1 MSRCA
6 LRTLQT
12 LNMKRLIFPENSK
25 NQQRKN
31 PRKNLP
37 LIFFILSL
45 AFFLFSLYKGLFLP
59 FALSAPPPDKEQTSE
74 QQALQP
80 FEQVVKDS
88 QKLEGLFTLYR
99 NKATNKVYL
108 EIQPKQLDKKFLC
121 FVTLASGLGE
131 GGIISGLPIGDF
143 LFQLR
148 RVQNNVQFVIPN
160 INFRTSPGDPQ
171 AGSVE
176 RAFSESILYSLP
188 LKSIHPQ
195 RQTLLIDLGDLL
207 MSEKRDLPGV
217 KAILPMIL
225 GASYSI
231 DADTSYFKDVKA
243 FPLNV
248 EIASIY
254 GFSRDNDSA
263 VNYLPSIPDSRAFNL
278 RIHYSFSEVPLNNGY
293 RPRLADERVGYF
305 LTAYKNFSDKSGRDP
320 FVRYINRWHLQKQ
333 IPTAPMSPPVQP
345 IVFWIENNVPL
356 EYRNAIREGILEWNK
371 AFEKAGFTEAIQV
384 KQMPDNAKWD
394 PADVRYNTIRWSSSF
409 ESDFEGFGP
418 SRTNPLTGEIL
429 DADILLDA
437 DIVRTIKQGYS
448 FLVEQNRSLARSF
461 QGRNG
466 SNTNPCQFGIYS
478 RYLNVLENADLQKSS
493 GANSQGGNAD
503 DLPTL
508 VERYQEQKRSPL
520 SRLMSSSDMCFGLE
534 SSRQFAIG
542 AMSMSLL
549 ENAAP
554 SSPKIEN
561 YVNEYIRYLTAHEVG
576 HTLGLRHN
584 FHGSTML
591 QPDELNNTQ
600 VTRTK
605 GLTAS
610 VMDYLP
616 INLAAPGTVQGDY
629 YPTIVGPYDDWAI
642 EYGYKVLGGTNPNS
656 DLPAL
661 QQIASRAGEPQ
672 LAYAPDEDTVD
683 NLDPAAN
690 TFDLSGNML
699 TYSQWQMDNARAMW
713 KRLEKR
719 IPSGEE
725 GYNELRVMFDS
736 LFGYY
741 VNQVMNATL
750 YVGGQ
755 SFNRIRPGDGNGKLP
770 FVPIELSQQ
779 REALA
784 TIDKYVF
791 APDAFSFAPDLLNKL
806 APSRW
811 EHWGSPAL
819 VFPLDYP
826 IGDRITF
833 LQRFVLRVLL
843 SPVRLA
849 RLRDAELKSAPGTAL
864 KLPEVLDTV
873 QKDVWQEVLQP
884 TNKKMEI
891 STFRRSLQREH
902 LAILIGMVL
911 RKTNVP
917 EDARSLAWYEL
928 RQLREG
934 LSKSIRNLDRSAD
947 AYTRAHLEETR
958 DRISKVLNAQIQ
970 SN

>member
-1 MSRCA
+1 
-6 LRTLQT
+6 
-12 LNMKRLIFPENSK
+12 MKRLTFPKISK
-25 NQQRKN
+25 NIQIKS

-45 AFFLFSLYKGLFLP
+45 AFFLFSLYKGLFLHW
-59 FALSAPPPDKEQTSE
+59 ALSAPPPGKEQTS
-74 QQALQP
+74 QQQDLQP
-80 FEQVVKDS
+80 FDQVVKDA

-99 NKATNKVYL
+99 NQATNKVYL
-108 EIQPKQLDKKFLC
+108 EITPQQLDKKFLC

-131 GGIISGLPIGDF
+131 GGIFSGLPIGDF

-207 MSEKRDLPGV
+207 MSDKRDLPGI

-231 DADTSYFKDVKA
+231 DEDKSYFKDVKA

-248 EIASIY
+248 EIASMY
-254 GFSRDNDSA
+254 GFSSDNDSA

-278 RIHYSFSEVPLNNGY
+278 RIHYSFSEVPINNGY

-305 LTAYKNFSDKSGRDP
+305 LTTYKNFSDKSGRDP

-333 IPTAPMSPPVQP
+333 IPSAPMSPPVQP
-345 IVFWIENNVPL
+345 IVFWIENNVPV

-371 AFEKAGFTEAIQV
+371 AFEKAGFIEAIQV

-394 PADVRYNTIRWSSSF
+394 PTDVRYNTIRWSSSF
-409 ESDFEGFGP
+409 ESDFAGIGP

-437 DIVRTIKQGYS
+437 DIVRQIKQGYG
-448 FLVEQNRSLARSF
+448 FLVEQNRSLAKSF
-461 QGRNG
+461 QGKNG
-466 SNTNPCQFGIYS
+466 SNTSPCQFGIYS
-478 RYLNVLENADLQKSS
+478 RYLNVLENGDLGKSS
-493 GANSQGGNAD
+493 GENSQGGIAD

-508 VERYQEQKRSPL
+508 VERYQEQKRDPL

-542 AMSMSLL
+542 AMSVNLL
-549 ENAAP
+549 DNAPP
-554 SSPKIEN
+554 SSTATDN
-561 YVNEYIRYLTAHEVG
+561 YVNQYIRFLTSHEVG

-600 VTRTK
+600 ITRTK

-616 INLAAPGTVQGDY
+616 INLAPPGTVQGDY

-656 DLPAL
+656 DLRAL

-719 IPSGEE
+719 IPVGEE

-755 SFNRIRPGDGNGKLP
+755 SFNRIRPGDSNGKLP
-770 FVPIELSQQ
+770 FVPIALSQQ

-784 TIDKYVF
+784 TLDKYVF
-791 APDAFSFAPDLLNKL
+791 AQDAFSFAPDLLNKL

-811 EHWGSPAL
+811 DHWGSPAL

-843 SPVRLA
+843 SPTRLA
-849 RLRDAELKSAPGTAL
+849 RLRDVELKSAPETAL
-864 KLPEVLDTV
+864 RLPELFDTLLHDIW
-873 QKDVWQEVLQP
+873 KEVLQP
-884 TNKKMEI
+884 EKKMQI

-902 LAILIGMVL
+902 LAILMGMVL
-911 RKTNVP
+911 RKTSAP
-917 EDARSLAWYEL
+917 EDARTLAWYEL

-934 LSKSIRNLDRSAD
+934 LSKSIRNLDRNAD

-958 DRISKVLNAQIQ
+958 DRISKVLNSQIQ

>member
-1 MSRCA
+1 
-6 LRTLQT
+6 
-12 LNMKRLIFPENSK
+12 MKKLIFPETSK
-25 NQQRKN
+25 NPQIKN
-31 PRKNLP
+31 PKKNLP
-37 LIFFILSL
+37 LVFFVLSL
-45 AFFLFSLYKGLFLP
+45 AFFLFSLYQGLFLP
-59 FALSAPPPDKEQTSE
+59 YALSTPPPGKEQRGE

-80 FEQVVKDS
+80 FELVVKDA
-88 QKLEGLFTLYR
+88 QKLEGMFTLYH
-99 NKATNKVYL
+99 NKATDKVYL
-108 EIQPKQLDKKFLC
+108 EIKPEQLNKKFLC

-131 GGIISGLPIGDF
+131 AGILSGMPIGDF

-148 RVQNNVQFVIPN
+148 RVQNNVHFVIPN
-160 INFRTSPGDPQ
+160 INFRTSRGDPQ

-176 RAFSESILYSLP
+176 RGFSESVLYSLP

-207 MSEKRDLPGV
+207 MSEQRDLPGL
-217 KAILPMIL
+217 KSFLPMIL
-225 GASYSI
+225 GAPYSI
-231 DADTSYFKDVKA
+231 DADKSYFQEVKA

-248 EIASIY
+248 EIASVY
-254 GFSRDNDSA
+254 GFSSENDSS
-263 VNYLPSIPDSRAFNL
+263 VNYLPSVPDSRAFNL

-305 LTAYKNFSDKSGRDP
+305 LTAYKDFSDNSSREP
-320 FVRYINRWHLQKQ
+320 FVRYVNRWHLQKQ
-333 IPTAPMSPPVQP
+333 IPTAPLSPPVQP

-356 EYRNAIREGILEWNK
+356 EYRNAIREGILMWNK

-409 ESDFEGFGP
+409 EPEFAGLGP

-437 DIVRTIKQGYS
+437 NIVRQIKQGYRS
-448 FLVEQNRSLARSF
+448 LVEQNRSVARSF

-466 SNTNPCQFGIYS
+466 ANTNPCQFGMYS
-478 RYLNVLENADLQKSS
+478 RYLKLLEN
-493 GANSQGGNAD
+493 GNSETGNKENSPGGIAD
-503 DLPTL
+503 DLPSL

-520 SRLMSSSDMCFGLE
+520 SRLMSDSDLCFGLE
-534 SSRQFAIG
+534 SSQQFAMG

-549 ENAAP
+549 GSTPN
-554 SSPKIEN
+554 SSQIEN
-561 YVNEYIRYLTAHEVG
+561 FVNQYIRFLTAHEVG

-591 QPDELNNTQ
+591 QPEDLNNIQ
-600 VTRTK
+600 LTRTQ
-605 GLTAS
+605 GLVAS
-610 VMDYLP
+610 VMDYVP
-616 INLAAPGTVQGDY
+616 INLAARGSVQGDY
-629 YPTIVGPYDDWAI
+629 YPMIVGPYDDWAI
-642 EYGYKVLGGTNPNS
+642 EYGYKVLGAVNPS
-656 DLPAL
+656 SELPML

-672 LAYAPDEDTVD
+672 LAYAPDEDTFAS
-683 NLDPAAN
+683 LDPAAN
-690 TFDLSGNML
+690 IFDLSANML
-699 TYSQWQMDNARAMW
+699 RYSQSQLDNSRAMW
-713 KRLEKR
+713 KRLESR
-719 IPSGEE
+719 IPVGDD

-736 LFGYY
+736 VFGYY
-741 VNQVMNATL
+741 VQQVMNATL
-750 YVGGQ
+750 YVGGE
-755 SFNRIRPGDGNGKLP
+755 SFNRSRPGDPQGKLP
-770 FVPIELSQQ
+770 FVPIALSQQ

-784 TIDKYVF
+784 TLDKYVF
-791 APDAFSFAPDLLNKL
+791 APDAFSFAPELLNKL

-811 EHWGSPAL
+811 NHWGSPAL

-843 SPVRLA
+843 SPMRLA
-849 RLRDAELKSAPGTAL
+849 RLRDAELKSSPESAL
-864 KLPEVLDTV
+864 RLPEVLDTV
-873 QKDVWQEVLQP
+873 QKNVWQEVLKP

-934 LSKSIRNLDRSAD
+934 LSKSIRNLDRNAD

-958 DRISKVLNAQIQ
+958 DRISKVLNSQIQ

>member
-1 MSRCA
+1 
-6 LRTLQT
+6 
-12 LNMKRLIFPENSK
+12 MKISLFPK
-25 NQQRKN
+25 N
-31 PRKNLP
+31 RKNLQSKNHTKNLP
-37 LIFFILSL
+37 VVFFILSL
-45 AFFLFSLYKGLFLP
+45 AFLLFSLLYQGLFLP
-59 FALSAPPPDKEQTSE
+59 YALSAAPPKAPSEE

-80 FEQVVKDS
+80 FDAVVKDA
-88 QKLEGLFTLYR
+88 QKLEGMFTLYR
-99 NKATNKVYL
+99 NKATDKVYL
-108 EIQPKQLDKKFLC
+108 EIKPQQLTKKFLC

-131 GGIISGLPIGDF
+131 AGILSGMPIGDF

-148 RVQNNVQFVIPN
+148 RVQNTVQFVIPN
-160 INFRTSPGDPQ
+160 INFRTRPGDPQ
-171 AGSVE
+171 AGSVA

-188 LKSIHPQ
+188 IQSIHPQ

-207 MSEKRDLPGV
+207 MSEQRDLPGV
-217 KAILPMIL
+217 KSILPMLL

-231 DADTSYFKDVKA
+231 DADKSYFKDVKA

-248 EIASIY
+248 EIASVY
-254 GFSRDNDSA
+254 GFSSENDSS
-263 VNYLPSIPDSRAFNL
+263 VNYLPSVPDSRAFNL

-305 LTAYKNFSDKSGRDP
+305 LTAYKDFSDNTSKEP

-333 IPTAPMSPPVQP
+333 IPTAPLSRPVQP

-356 EYRNAIREGILEWNK
+356 EYRKAIGEGVLMWNK
-371 AFEKAGFTEAIQV
+371 AFEKAGFTEAVQV

-409 ESDFEGFGP
+409 DPEFAGLGP

-437 DIVRTIKQGYS
+437 NIVRQIKQGYRS
-448 FLVEQNRSLARSF
+448 LVEQNRSVARSF

-466 SNTNPCQFGIYS
+466 SNTNPCQFGMYS
-478 RYLNVLENADLQKSS
+478 RYLKVLENADLKT
-493 GANSQGGNAD
+493 ANSDGVPGGLAD
-503 DLPTL
+503 DLPNL
-508 VERYQEQKRSPL
+508 VEKYQQQKRSDL
-520 SRLMSSSDMCFGLE
+520 SQLISNSDMCFGLE
-534 SSRQFAIG
+534 SSQQFAIG
-542 AMSMSLL
+542 AMSMALLGNTLPNSL
-549 ENAAP
+549 E
-554 SSPKIEN
+554 IEN
-561 YVNEYIRYLTAHEVG
+561 YVNQYIRSLTAHEVG

-591 QPDELNNTQ
+591 QPQDLNNTQ
-600 VTRTK
+600 LTRTQ
-605 GLTAS
+605 GLAGS

-616 INLAAPGTVQGDY
+616 INLAAPGTAQGDY
-629 YPTIVGPYDDWAI
+629 YPAVVGPYDDWAI
-642 EYGYKVLGGTNPNS
+642 EYGYKVIGGVNPRS

-661 QQIASRAGEPQ
+661 QQIASRAAEPQ
-672 LAYAPDEDTVD
+672 LAYAPDEDSVD
-683 NLDPAAN
+683 ILDPAAN
-690 TFDLSGNML
+690 TFDMSGNML
-699 TYSQWQMDNARAMW
+699 EYSQWQLENSRVMW

-719 IPSGEE
+719 IPAGED

-736 LFGYY
+736 VFGYY
-741 VNQVMNATL
+741 LQQVMNATL

-784 TIDKYVF
+784 TLDKYVF
-791 APDAFSFAPDLLNKL
+791 APDAFSFSPELLNKL

-811 EHWGSPAL
+811 DHWGNPAL

-833 LQRFVLRVLL
+833 MQRFVLRVLL
-843 SPVRLA
+843 SPMRLA
-849 RLRDAELKSAPGTAL
+849 RLRDAELKSAPETAL

-873 QKDVWQEVLQP
+873 QKNVWQEVLQP

-902 LAILIGMVL
+902 LAILVGMVL

-958 DRISKVLNAQIQ
+958 DRISKVLNAQIE

>member
-1 MSRCA
+1 
-6 LRTLQT
+6 
-12 LNMKRLIFPENSK
+12 MKRLIFPKSSK
-25 NQQRKN
+25 NPEVKNQRKN
-31 PRKNLP
+31 LS
-37 LIFFILSL
+37 LLFFVLSL
-45 AFFLFSLYKGLFLP
+45 AFFLFSLYQGLFLP
-59 FALSAPPPDKEQTSE
+59 YALSASAGKEQSAE
-74 QQALQP
+74 HQALQP
-80 FEQVVKDS
+80 FEEVVKDA
-88 QKLEGLFTLYR
+88 QKLEGMFTLYR
-99 NKATNKVYL
+99 NKATDKVYL
-108 EIQPKQLDKKFLC
+108 EIKPQQLTKKFLC

-131 GGIISGLPIGDF
+131 AGILSGMPIGDF

-148 RVQNNVQFVIPN
+148 RVQNTVQFVIPN
-160 INFRTSPGDPQ
+160 INFRTRPGDPQ

-188 LKSIHPQ
+188 IKSIHPQ

-207 MSEKRDLPGV
+207 MSEQRDLPGV
-217 KAILPMIL
+217 KSILPMLL

-231 DADTSYFKDVKA
+231 DTDKSYFKDVKA

-248 EIASIY
+248 EIASVY
-254 GFSRDNDSA
+254 GFSSENDSS
-263 VNYLPSIPDSRAFNL
+263 VNYLPSVPDSRAFNL
-278 RIHYSFSEVPLNNGY
+278 RIHYSFSEVSLNNGY

-305 LTAYKNFSDKSGRDP
+305 LTAYKDFSDNSSREP

-333 IPTAPMSPPVQP
+333 IPTAPISPPVQP

-356 EYRNAIREGILEWNK
+356 EYRNAISEGVLMWNK
-371 AFEKAGFTEAIQV
+371 AFEKAGFTGAIQV

-409 ESDFEGFGP
+409 DPEFAGLGP

-437 DIVRTIKQGYS
+437 NIVRQVKQGYRS
-448 FLVEQNRSLARSF
+448 LVEQNRSLARSF
-461 QGRNG
+461 QGQNG
-466 SNTNPCQFGIYS
+466 SNTNPCQFGMYS
-478 RYLNVLENADLQKSS
+478 RYLKVLENGDLKT
-493 GANSQGGNAD
+493 GNSETSPGGIAD

-508 VERYQEQKRSPL
+508 VERYQQQKRSSL
-520 SRLMSSSDMCFGLE
+520 SQLLSSSDMCFGLE
-534 SSRQFAIG
+534 ASRQFAIG

-549 ENAAP
+549 ENATP
-554 SSPKIEN
+554 SSPNLED
-561 YVNEYIRYLTAHEVG
+561 YVNQYIRFLTVHEVG

-591 QPDELNNTQ
+591 QPEDLNNTQ
-600 VTRTK
+600 LTRTQ
-605 GLTAS
+605 GLVAS
-610 VMDYLP
+610 VMDYVP
-616 INLAAPGTVQGDY
+616 INLAPAGSVQGDY
-629 YPTIVGPYDDWAI
+629 FSSLVGPYDDWAI
-642 EYGYKVLGGTNPNS
+642 EYGYKVIGGSLNPRGE
-656 DLPAL
+656 LPAL

-683 NLDPAAN
+683 DIDPAAN
-690 TFDLSGNML
+690 AFDLSGNML
-699 TYSQWQMDNARAMW
+699 KYSQWQLENSKTMW

-719 IPSGEE
+719 TPFGED

-736 LFGYY
+736 VFGYY
-741 VNQVMNATL
+741 FQQVMNASL

-755 SFNRIRPGDGNGKLP
+755 SFSRIRPGDTKGKLP

-784 TIDKYVF
+784 TLEKYVF
-791 APDAFSFAPDLLNKL
+791 APDAFSFAPEFLNKL

-843 SPVRLA
+843 SPVRLV
-849 RLRDAELKSAPGTAL
+849 RLRDAELKSAPETAL

-873 QKDVWQEVLQP
+873 QKDVWKEVLQP

-934 LSKSIRNLDRSAD
+934 LSKSIRNLDRKAD

-958 DRISKVLNAQIQ
+958 DRISKVLNSQIQ

>member
-1 MSRCA
+1 
-6 LRTLQT
+6 
-12 LNMKRLIFPENSK
+12 MKKLIFPETSK
-25 NQQRKN
+25 NPQIKN
-31 PRKNLP
+31 PKKHLP
-37 LIFFILSL
+37 LVFFILSL
-45 AFFLFSLYKGLFLP
+45 AFFLFSLYQGLFLP
-59 FALSAPPPDKEQTSE
+59 YALSAPPPVKEQSGE

-80 FEQVVKDS
+80 FDEVVKDA
-88 QKLEGLFTLYR
+88 QKLEGMFTLYH
-99 NKATNKVYL
+99 NKATDKVYL
-108 EIQPKQLDKKFLC
+108 EIQPQQLTKKFLC

-131 GGIISGLPIGDF
+131 AGILSGMPIGDF

-148 RVQNNVQFVIPN
+148 RVQNNVHFVIPN

-176 RAFSESILYSLP
+176 RGFSESVLYSLP

-207 MSEKRDLPGV
+207 MSEQRDLPGL
-217 KAILPMIL
+217 KSFLPMIL
-225 GASYSI
+225 GAPYSI
-231 DADTSYFKDVKA
+231 DADKSYFQEIKA

-248 EIASIY
+248 EIASVY
-254 GFSRDNDSA
+254 GFSSENDSS
-263 VNYLPSIPDSRAFNL
+263 VNYLPSVPDSRAFNL

-305 LTAYKNFSDKSGRDP
+305 LTAYKDFSDNSSREP
-320 FVRYINRWHLQKQ
+320 FVRYVNRWHLQKQ
-333 IPTAPMSPPVQP
+333 IPTAPLSPPVQP

-356 EYRNAIREGILEWNK
+356 EYRNAIREGILMWNK

-384 KQMPDNAKWD
+384 KQMPDHAKWD

-409 ESDFEGFGP
+409 EPQFAGLGP

-437 DIVRTIKQGYS
+437 NIVRQIKQGYRY
-448 FLVEQNRSLARSF
+448 LVEQNRSVAKSF

-466 SNTNPCQFGIYS
+466 ANTNPCQFGMYS
-478 RYLNVLENADLQKSS
+478 RYLKLLEN
-493 GANSQGGNAD
+493 GNSETGNKENSPGGIAD
-503 DLPTL
+503 DLPNL
-508 VERYQEQKRSPL
+508 VERYQQQKRSPL
-520 SRLMSSSDMCFGLE
+520 SRLMSDSDLCFGLE
-534 SSRQFAIG
+534 SSQQFAIG

-549 ENAAP
+549 GATPN
-554 SSPKIEN
+554 SSEIEN
-561 YVNEYIRYLTAHEVG
+561 FVNQYIRFLTAHEVG

-591 QPDELNNTQ
+591 QPEDLNNIQ
-600 VTRTK
+600 LTRTQ
-605 GLTAS
+605 GLVAS
-610 VMDYLP
+610 VMDYVP
-616 INLAAPGTVQGDY
+616 VNLAPQGTVQGDY
-629 YPTIVGPYDDWAI
+629 YSTIVGPYDDWAI
-642 EYGYKVLGGTNPNS
+642 EYGYKVLGAVNPS
-656 DLPAL
+656 SELPML
-661 QQIASRAGEPQ
+661 QQIASRAAEPQ
-672 LAYAPDEDTVD
+672 LAYAPDEDSVD
-683 NLDPAAN
+683 ILDPAAN
-690 TFDLSGNML
+690 TFDLSANML
-699 TYSQWQMDNARAMW
+699 HYSQSQLDNSRAMW
-713 KRLEKR
+713 KRLESR
-719 IPSGEE
+719 IPVGDD

-736 LFGYY
+736 VFGYY
-741 VNQVMNATL
+741 VQQVMNATL
-750 YVGGQ
+750 YIGGE
-755 SFNRIRPGDGNGKLP
+755 SFSRSRPGDPQGKLP
-770 FVPIELSQQ
+770 FVPIALSQQ

-784 TIDKYVF
+784 TLDKYVF
-791 APDAFSFAPDLLNKL
+791 APDAFSFAPELLNKL

-811 EHWGSPAL
+811 NHWGSPAL

-843 SPVRLA
+843 SPMRLA
-849 RLRDAELKSAPGTAL
+849 RLRDAELKSSPESAL
-864 KLPEVLDTV
+864 RLPEVLDTV
-873 QKDVWQEVLQP
+873 QKNVWQEVLKP

-934 LSKSIRNLDRSAD
+934 LSKSIRNLDRNAD

-958 DRISKVLNAQIQ
+958 DRISKVLNSQIQ

>member
-1 MSRCA
+1 
-6 LRTLQT
+6 
-12 LNMKRLIFPENSK
+12 MKRLIFPEKSK
-25 NQQRKN
+25 NPHIKSA
-31 PRKNLP
+31 RKNLP
-37 LIFFILSL
+37 VIFFILSL
-45 AFFLFSLYKGLFLP
+45 AFFCWSLYKGLFLP
-59 FALSAPPPDKEQTSE
+59 LALSSPAPSNEQSSE
-74 QQALQP
+74 QQTLAP
-80 FEQVVKDS
+80 FEQVVQDA

-99 NKATNKVYL
+99 NQATNKVYL
-108 EIQPKQLDKKFLC
+108 EITPQQLDKKFLC

-131 GGIISGLPIGDF
+131 AGILSGMPIGDF

-188 LKSIHPQ
+188 LKSIHPE

-231 DADTSYFKDVKA
+231 DEDKSYFKDVKA

-254 GFSRDNDSA
+254 GFSSDNDSA
-263 VNYLPSIPDSRAFNL
+263 VNYLPSVPDSRAFNL

-305 LTAYKNFSDKSGRDP
+305 LTAYKDFSDKSSREP

-345 IVFWIENNVPL
+345 IVFWIENNVPV
-356 EYRNAIREGILEWNK
+356 EYRNAIREGVLEWNK

-409 ESDFEGFGP
+409 EAEFAGLGP

-437 DIVRTIKQGYS
+437 NIVREIKQGYRS
-448 FLVEQNRSLARSF
+448 LVEQNRSVSKSF

-466 SNTNPCQFGIYS
+466 SNTNPCQFGMYS
-478 RYLNVLENADLQKSS
+478 RYLNVLENGDLGKSS
-493 GANSQGGNAD
+493 GENAQGGIAD

-520 SRLMSSSDMCFGLE
+520 SRLLSSSDMCFGLE

-542 AMSMSLL
+542 AMSMDLL

-554 SSPKIEN
+554 SSGTIDN
-561 YVNEYIRYLTAHEVG
+561 YVNEYIRFLTAHEVG

-591 QPDELNNTQ
+591 QPEDLNNTQ
-600 VTRTK
+600 VTRTQ
-605 GLTAS
+605 GMIAS
-610 VMDYLP
+610 VMDYVP
-616 INLAAPGTVQGDY
+616 INLAPPGTVQGDY
-629 YPTIVGPYDDWAI
+629 YPRIVGPYDDWAI
-642 EYGYKVLGGTNPNS
+642 EYGYKVIGGVNPNS

-661 QQIASRAGEPQ
+661 QQIASRAAQAQ
-672 LAYAPDEDTVD
+672 LAYAPDEDSVD
-683 NLDPAAN
+683 ILDPAAN
-690 TFDLSGNML
+690 TFDLSANML
-699 TYSQWQMDNARAMW
+699 RYSQWQLDNARAMW

-719 IPSGEE
+719 IPVGEE

-736 LFGYY
+736 VFGYY
-741 VNQVMNATL
+741 VQQVMNATL

-755 SFNRIRPGDGNGKLP
+755 SFNRIRPGDTNAKLP

-784 TIDKYVF
+784 TLEKYVF
-791 APDAFSFAPDLLNKL
+791 APDAFSFAPELLNKL

-811 EHWGSPAL
+811 QHWGSPAL

-843 SPVRLA
+843 SPTRLA
-849 RLRDAELKSAPGTAL
+849 RLRDAELKSAPETAL
-864 KLPEVLDTV
+864 RLPEVLDTV
-873 QKDVWQEVLQP
+873 QKDIWKEVLQP

-934 LSKSIRNLDRSAD
+934 LSKSVRNLDRNAD

-958 DRISKVLNAQIQ
+958 DRISKVLNSEIQ

>member
-1 MSRCA
+1 
-6 LRTLQT
+6 
-12 LNMKRLIFPENSK
+12 MKRLVFPENSK
-25 NQQRKN
+25 NKQIKTA
-31 PRKNLP
+31 RKNLP

-45 AFFLFSLYKGLFLP
+45 AFFLFSFYKSLFLP
-59 FALSAPPPDKEQTSE
+59 LALSAPPPSKEQSSE
-74 QQALQP
+74 QQPLQP
-80 FEQVVKDS
+80 FEEVVKDAEKS
-88 QKLEGLFTLYR
+88 EGMFTLYH

-131 GGIISGLPIGDF
+131 GGIFSGLPIGDF

-148 RVQNNVQFVIPN
+148 RMQNSVQFVIPN

-188 LKSIHPQ
+188 IKSIHQ
-195 RQTLLIDLGDLL
+195 GRQTLLIDLADLL

-231 DADTSYFKDVKA
+231 DEDKSYFKDVRA

-248 EIASIY
+248 EIAAIY
-254 GFSRDNDSA
+254 GFSSDNDSA
-263 VNYLPSIPDSRAFNL
+263 INYLPSVPDSRAFNL

-305 LTAYKNFSDKSGRDP
+305 LTAYKDFSDKSSREP

-345 IVFWIENNVPL
+345 IVFWIENNVPV
-356 EYRNAIREGILEWNK
+356 EYRNAVREGILEWNK

-409 ESDFEGFGP
+409 EPEFAGIGP

-437 DIVRTIKQGYS
+437 NIVRQIKQGYRS
-448 FLVEQNRSLARSF
+448 LVEQNRSVARSF

-466 SNTNPCQFGIYS
+466 SNTNPCQFGMYS
-478 RYLNVLENADLQKSS
+478 RYLNVLENGDLGKSS
-493 GANSQGGNAD
+493 GENSQGGIAD

-534 SSRQFAIG
+534 SSKQFAIG
-542 AMSMSLL
+542 AMSMDLL
-549 ENAAP
+549 ENVAP
-554 SSPKIEN
+554 NSPKIEN
-561 YVNEYIRYLTAHEVG
+561 YVNEYIRHLTAHEVG

-591 QPDELNNTQ
+591 QPEDLNNTQ
-600 VTRTK
+600 VTRAQ
-605 GLTAS
+605 GMIAS
-610 VMDYLP
+610 VMDYVP
-616 INLAAPGTVQGDY
+616 VNLAPPGIVQGDY
-629 YPTIVGPYDDWAI
+629 YTTMVGPYDDWAI
-642 EYGYKVLGGTNPNS
+642 EYGYKVIGGVNPNS
-656 DLPAL
+656 DLPVL

-683 NLDPAAN
+683 TLDPAAN
-690 TFDLSGNML
+690 RFDLSANML
-699 TYSQWQMDNARAMW
+699 KYSQWQLDNARAMW

-719 IPSGEE
+719 IPAGEE

-736 LFGYY
+736 VFGYY
-741 VNQVMNATL
+741 ANQVMNATL

-755 SFNRIRPGDGNGKLP
+755 SFNRIRPGDAKGKLP
-770 FVPIELSQQ
+770 FVPIALSQQ

-784 TIDKYVF
+784 TLDKYVF
-791 APDAFSFAPDLLNKL
+791 APDAFSFAPELLNKL

-849 RLRDAELKSAPGTAL
+849 RLRDAELKSAPETAL
-864 KLPEVLDTV
+864 KLPEVLNTV
-873 QKDVWQEVLQP
+873 QKNVWQEVLQP

-934 LSKSIRNLDRSAD
+934 LSKSIRNLDRNAD

>member
-1 MSRCA
+1 
-6 LRTLQT
+6 
-12 LNMKRLIFPENSK
+12 MKKLIFPKNSQ
-25 NQQRKN
+25 NQQKIKKS
-31 PRKNLP
+31 RKNLP

-160 INFRTSPGDPQ
+160 INFRTTPGDPQ

-207 MSEKRDLPGV
+207 MSEKRDLPRV
-217 KAILPMIL
+217 KAILSAIL
-225 GASYSI
+225 GAAYSI
-231 DADTSYFKDVKA
+231 DEDKSYFKDVKA

-254 GFSRDNDSA
+254 GFSSDNDSGI
-263 VNYLPSIPDSRAFNL
+263 NSLPSIPDSRAFNL

-356 EYRNAIREGILEWNK
+356 EYRNAIREGILSWNK

-418 SRTNPLTGEIL
+418 SRTNPLSGEIL

-437 DIVRTIKQGYS
+437 DIVRQIKQSYRS
-448 FLVEQNRSLARSF
+448 LVEQNRSLARSF

-466 SNTNPCQFGIYS
+466 SNTNPCQFGMYS
-478 RYLNVLENADLQKSS
+478 RYLQMLENADLKKGS
-493 GANSQGGNAD
+493 GEISPGGIAD

-534 SSRQFAIG
+534 SSQQFAIG

-554 SSPKIEN
+554 NSPKIEN
-561 YVNEYIRYLTAHEVG
+561 YVNEYIRHLTAHEVG

-591 QPDELNNTQ
+591 QPEDLNNTQ
-600 VTRTK
+600 ITRAQ
-605 GLTAS
+605 GMISS
-610 VMDYLP
+610 VMDYVP
-616 INLAAPGTVQGDY
+616 VNLAPQGTVQGDY
-629 YPTIVGPYDDWAI
+629 YSTIVGPYDDWAI

-784 TIDKYVF
+784 TLDKYVF

-873 QKDVWQEVLQP
+873 QKNVWQEVLQP

-934 LSKSIRNLDRSAD
+934 LSKSIRNLDRNAD

-958 DRISKVLNAQIQ
+958 DRISKVLN
-970 SN
+970 

>member
-1 MSRCA
+1 
-6 LRTLQT
+6 
-12 LNMKRLIFPENSK
+12 MKRLVFPKNSK
-25 NQQRKN
+25 NKQIKTA
-31 PRKNLP
+31 RKNLP

-45 AFFLFSLYKGLFLP
+45 AFFLFSFYKSLFLP
-59 FALSAPPPDKEQTSE
+59 LALSAPPPSKEQSSE
-74 QQALQP
+74 QQPLQP
-80 FEQVVKDS
+80 FEEVVKDAEKS
-88 QKLEGLFTLYR
+88 EGMFTLYH

-131 GGIISGLPIGDF
+131 GGIFSGLPIGDF

-148 RVQNNVQFVIPN
+148 RMQNSVQFVIPN

-188 LKSIHPQ
+188 IKSIHQ
-195 RQTLLIDLGDLL
+195 GRQTLLIDLADLL

-231 DADTSYFKDVKA
+231 DEDKSYFKDVRA

-248 EIASIY
+248 EIAAIY
-254 GFSRDNDSA
+254 GFSSDNDSA
-263 VNYLPSIPDSRAFNL
+263 VNYLPSVPDSRAFNL

-305 LTAYKNFSDKSGRDP
+305 LTAYKDFSDKSSREP

-345 IVFWIENNVPL
+345 IVFWIENNVPV
-356 EYRNAIREGILEWNK
+356 EYRNAVREGILEWNK

-409 ESDFEGFGP
+409 EPEFAGIGP

-437 DIVRTIKQGYS
+437 NIVRQIKQGYRS
-448 FLVEQNRSLARSF
+448 LVEQNRSVARSF

-466 SNTNPCQFGIYS
+466 SNTNPCQFGMYS
-478 RYLNVLENADLQKSS
+478 RYLNVLENGDLGKSS
-493 GANSQGGNAD
+493 GENSQGGIAD

-534 SSRQFAIG
+534 SSKQFAIG
-542 AMSMSLL
+542 AMSMDLL
-549 ENAAP
+549 ENVAP
-554 SSPKIEN
+554 NSPKIEN
-561 YVNEYIRYLTAHEVG
+561 YVNEYIRHLTAHEVG

-591 QPDELNNTQ
+591 QPEDLNNTQ
-600 VTRTK
+600 VTRAQ
-605 GLTAS
+605 GMIAS
-610 VMDYLP
+610 VMDYVP
-616 INLAAPGTVQGDY
+616 VNLAPPGIVQGDY
-629 YPTIVGPYDDWAI
+629 YTTMVGPYDDWAI
-642 EYGYKVLGGTNPNS
+642 EYGYKVIGGVNPNS
-656 DLPAL
+656 DLPVL

-683 NLDPAAN
+683 TLDPAAN
-690 TFDLSGNML
+690 RFDLSANML
-699 TYSQWQMDNARAMW
+699 KYSQWQLDNARAMW

-719 IPSGEE
+719 IPAGEE

-736 LFGYY
+736 VFGYY
-741 VNQVMNATL
+741 ANQVMNATL

-755 SFNRIRPGDGNGKLP
+755 SFSRIRPGDANAKLP
-770 FVPIELSQQ
+770 FVPIALSQQ

-784 TIDKYVF
+784 TLDKYVF
-791 APDAFSFAPDLLNKL
+791 APDAFSFPPELLNKL

-849 RLRDAELKSAPGTAL
+849 RLRDAELKSAPETAL
-864 KLPEVLDTV
+864 RMPEVLNTV
-873 QKDVWQEVLQP
+873 QKNVWQEVLQP

-934 LSKSIRNLDRSAD
+934 LSKSIRNLDRNAD

>member
-1 MSRCA
+1 
-6 LRTLQT
+6 
-12 LNMKRLIFPENSK
+12 
-25 NQQRKN
+25 
-31 PRKNLP
+31 
-37 LIFFILSL
+37 
-45 AFFLFSLYKGLFLP
+45 
-59 FALSAPPPDKEQTSE
+59 
-74 QQALQP
+74 
-80 FEQVVKDS
+80 
-88 QKLEGLFTLYR
+88 
-99 NKATNKVYL
+99 
-108 EIQPKQLDKKFLC
+108 
-121 FVTLASGLGE
+121 
-131 GGIISGLPIGDF
+131 
-143 LFQLR
+143 
-148 RVQNNVQFVIPN
+148 
-160 INFRTSPGDPQ
+160 
-171 AGSVE
+171 
-176 RAFSESILYSLP
+176 
-188 LKSIHPQ
+188 
-195 RQTLLIDLGDLL
+195 

-217 KAILPMIL
+217 KALLPTIL
-225 GASYSI
+225 GTAYSI
-231 DADTSYFKDVKA
+231 DEDKSYFKDVKV

-254 GFSRDNDSA
+254 GFSSDNDSA
-263 VNYLPSIPDSRAFNL
+263 VNYLPSVPDSRAFNL
-278 RIHYSFSEVPLNNGY
+278 RIHYSFSEVPLNDGY

-305 LTAYKNFSDKSGRDP
+305 LTAYKDFSDTSGREP

-345 IVFWIENNVPL
+345 IVFWIENTVPL
-356 EYRNAIREGILEWNK
+356 EYRNAMRDGILEWNK

-409 ESDFEGFGP
+409 EPEFAGLGP

-437 DIVRTIKQGYS
+437 NIVRQIKQGYRS
-448 FLVEQNRSLARSF
+448 LVEQNRSVSKSF
-461 QGRNG
+461 QERNG
-466 SNTNPCQFGIYS
+466 SNTNPCQFGMYS
-478 RYLNVLENADLQKSS
+478 RYLNVLENGDSKKGS
-493 GANSQGGNAD
+493 GEKYQGGITD

-520 SRLMSSSDMCFGLE
+520 SQLLSSSDMCFGLE
-534 SSRQFAIG
+534 SSRQFAMG

-554 SSPKIEN
+554 SSTAIDN
-561 YVNEYIRYLTAHEVG
+561 YVTQYIRFLTAHEVG

-591 QPDELNNTQ
+591 QPEDLNNISIA
-600 VTRTK
+600 RSK

-616 INLAAPGTVQGDY
+616 INLAPPGTVQGDY

-642 EYGYKVLGGTNPNS
+642 EYGYKVIGGANPNS

-672 LAYAPDEDTVD
+672 LAYAPDEDIVD

-690 TFDLSGNML
+690 SFDLSGNML
-699 TYSQWQMDNARAMW
+699 KYSQWQMDNARAMW

-719 IPSGEE
+719 IPVGEE

-736 LFGYY
+736 VFGYY
-741 VNQVMNATL
+741 MNQVMNATL

-784 TIDKYVF
+784 TLDKYVF
-791 APDAFSFAPDLLNKL
+791 ATDAFSFAPDLLNKL
-806 APSRW
+806 APARW

-849 RLRDAELKSAPGTAL
+849 RLRDAELKSAPETAL
-864 KLPEVLDTV
+864 KLPEVFDTL
-873 QKDVWQEVLQP
+873 QKDIWKEVLQP
-884 TNKKMEI
+884 EKKMQI

-911 RKTNVP
+911 RKTSDP
-917 EDARSLAWYEL
+917 EDARTLAWYEL
-928 RQLREG
+928 RQLRED
-934 LSKSIRNLDRSAD
+934 LSKSIRNLDKNAD

>member
-1 MSRCA
+1 
-6 LRTLQT
+6 
-12 LNMKRLIFPENSK
+12 MKKLIFSKISK
-25 NQQRKN
+25 NQEVKNQRKN
-31 PRKNLP
+31 LS
-37 LIFFILSL
+37 LLFFVLSL
-45 AFFLFSLYKGLFLP
+45 AFFLFSLYRGLFLP
-59 FALSAPPPDKEQTSE
+59 YALSASPGKEQGVE
-74 QQALQP
+74 YQALQP
-80 FEQVVKDS
+80 FEEVVKDA
-88 QKLEGLFTLYR
+88 QKLDGMFTLYR
-99 NKATNKVYL
+99 NKATDKVYL
-108 EIQPKQLDKKFLC
+108 EIKPQQLTKKFLC

-131 GGIISGLPIGDF
+131 AGILSGMPIGDF

-148 RVQNNVQFVIPN
+148 RVQNTVQFVIPN
-160 INFRTSPGDPQ
+160 INFRTRPGDPQ

-188 LKSIHPQ
+188 IKSIHPQ

-207 MSEKRDLPGV
+207 MSEQRDLPGV
-217 KAILPMIL
+217 KSILPMLL

-231 DADTSYFKDVKA
+231 DTDKSYFKDVKA

-248 EIASIY
+248 EIASVY
-254 GFSRDNDSA
+254 GFSSENDSS
-263 VNYLPSIPDSRAFNL
+263 VSYLPSVPDSRAFNL

-305 LTAYKNFSDKSGRDP
+305 LTAYKDFSDNSSREP

-333 IPTAPMSPPVQP
+333 IPTAPMSPPVVP
-345 IVFWIENNVPL
+345 IVFWIENNVPV
-356 EYRNAIREGILEWNK
+356 EYRNAVREGVLMWNK

-409 ESDFEGFGP
+409 EPEFAGLGP

-437 DIVRTIKQGYS
+437 NIVRQVKQGYRS
-448 FLVEQNRSLARSF
+448 LVEQNRSLARSF
-461 QGRNG
+461 QRQNG
-466 SNTNPCQFGIYS
+466 SNTNPCQFGMYS
-478 RYLNVLENADLQKSS
+478 RYLKVLENGDLKT
-493 GANSQGGNAD
+493 ANSEASPGGIAD

-508 VERYQEQKRSPL
+508 VERYQQQKRSSL
-520 SRLMSSSDMCFGLE
+520 SQLLSSSDMCFGLE

-542 AMSMSLL
+542 AMSLSLL
-549 ENAAP
+549 ENATP
-554 SSPKIEN
+554 SSPN
-561 YVNEYIRYLTAHEVG
+561 LDDYVNQYIRFLTVHEVG

-591 QPDELNNTQ
+591 QPEDLNNTQ
-600 VTRTK
+600 LTRTQ
-605 GLTAS
+605 GLVAS
-610 VMDYLP
+610 VMDYVP
-616 INLAAPGTVQGDY
+616 INLAPAGSVQGDY
-629 YPTIVGPYDDWAI
+629 FSALVGPYDDWAI
-642 EYGYKVLGGTNPNS
+642 EYGYKVIGGGLNPRGE
-656 DLPAL
+656 LPAL

-672 LAYAPDEDTVD
+672 LAYSPDEDTVD
-683 NLDPAAN
+683 DLDPAAN
-690 TFDLSGNML
+690 AFDLSGNML
-699 TYSQWQMDNARAMW
+699 KYSQWQLENSKTMW

-719 IPSGEE
+719 IPFGED

-736 LFGYY
+736 VFGYY
-741 VNQVMNATL
+741 FQQVMNATM

-755 SFNRIRPGDGNGKLP
+755 SFSRIRPVDAKGKLP
-770 FVPIELSQQ
+770 FVPIELAQQ

-784 TIDKYVF
+784 TLEKYVF
-791 APDAFSFAPDLLNKL
+791 APDAFSFAPELLNKL
-806 APSRW
+806 APARW

-843 SPVRLA
+843 SPMRLA
-849 RLRDAELKSAPGTAL
+849 RLRDAELKSAPETAL

-873 QKDVWQEVLQP
+873 QKDIWKEVLQP
-884 TNKKMEI
+884 TDKKMEI
-891 STFRRSLQREH
+891 PTFRRSLQREH

-934 LSKSIRNLDRSAD
+934 LSKSIRNLDRKAD

>member
-1 MSRCA
+1 M
-6 LRTLQT
+6 
-12 LNMKRLIFPENSK
+12 LNMKRLIFPKSSK
-25 NQQRKN
+25 NPEVKNQRKN
-31 PRKNLP
+31 LS
-37 LIFFILSL
+37 LLFFVLSL
-45 AFFLFSLYKGLFLP
+45 AFFLFSLYQGLFLP
-59 FALSAPPPDKEQTSE
+59 YALSASAGKEQSAE
-74 QQALQP
+74 HQALQP
-80 FEQVVKDS
+80 FEEVVKDA
-88 QKLEGLFTLYR
+88 QKLEGMFTLYR
-99 NKATNKVYL
+99 NKATDKVYL
-108 EIQPKQLDKKFLC
+108 EIKPQQLTKKFLC

-131 GGIISGLPIGDF
+131 AGILSGMPIGDF

-148 RVQNNVQFVIPN
+148 RVQNTVQFVIPN
-160 INFRTSPGDPQ
+160 INFRTRPGDPQ

-188 LKSIHPQ
+188 IKSIHPQ

-207 MSEKRDLPGV
+207 MSEQRDLPGV
-217 KAILPMIL
+217 KSILPMLL

-231 DADTSYFKDVKA
+231 DTDKSYFKDVKA

-248 EIASIY
+248 EIASVY
-254 GFSRDNDSA
+254 GFSSENDSS
-263 VNYLPSIPDSRAFNL
+263 VNYLPSVPDSRAFNL
-278 RIHYSFSEVPLNNGY
+278 RIHYSFSEVSLNNGY

-305 LTAYKNFSDKSGRDP
+305 LTAYKDFSDNSSREP

-333 IPTAPMSPPVQP
+333 IPTAPISPPVQP

-356 EYRNAIREGILEWNK
+356 EYRNAISEGVLMWNK
-371 AFEKAGFTEAIQV
+371 AFEKAGFTGAIQV

-409 ESDFEGFGP
+409 DPEFAGLGP

-437 DIVRTIKQGYS
+437 NIVRQVKQGYRS
-448 FLVEQNRSLARSF
+448 LVEQNRSLARSF
-461 QGRNG
+461 QGQNG
-466 SNTNPCQFGIYS
+466 SNTNPCQFGMYS
-478 RYLNVLENADLQKSS
+478 RYLKVLENGDLKT
-493 GANSQGGNAD
+493 GNSETSPGGIAD

-508 VERYQEQKRSPL
+508 VERYQQQKRSSL
-520 SRLMSSSDMCFGLE
+520 SQLLSSSDMCFGLE
-534 SSRQFAIG
+534 ASRQFAIG

-549 ENAAP
+549 ENATP
-554 SSPKIEN
+554 SSPNLED
-561 YVNEYIRYLTAHEVG
+561 YVNQYIRFLTVHEVG

-591 QPDELNNTQ
+591 QPEDLNNTQ
-600 VTRTK
+600 LTRTQ
-605 GLTAS
+605 GLVAS
-610 VMDYLP
+610 VMDYVP
-616 INLAAPGTVQGDY
+616 INLAPAGSVQGDY
-629 YPTIVGPYDDWAI
+629 FSSLVGPYDDWAI
-642 EYGYKVLGGTNPNS
+642 EYGYKVIGGSLNPRGE
-656 DLPAL
+656 LPAL

-683 NLDPAAN
+683 DLDPAAN
-690 TFDLSGNML
+690 AFDLSGNML
-699 TYSQWQMDNARAMW
+699 KYSQWQLENSKTMW

-719 IPSGEE
+719 TPFGED

-736 LFGYY
+736 VFGYY
-741 VNQVMNATL
+741 FQQVMNASL

-755 SFNRIRPGDGNGKLP
+755 SFSRIRPGDTKGKLP

-784 TIDKYVF
+784 TLEKYVF
-791 APDAFSFAPDLLNKL
+791 APDAFSFAPEFLNKL

-843 SPVRLA
+843 SPVRLV
-849 RLRDAELKSAPGTAL
+849 RLRDAELKSAPETAL

-873 QKDVWQEVLQP
+873 QKDVWKEVLQP

-934 LSKSIRNLDRSAD
+934 LSKSIRNLDRKAD

-958 DRISKVLNAQIQ
+958 DRISKVLNSQIQ

>member
-1 MSRCA
+1 M
-6 LRTLQT
+6 
-12 LNMKRLIFPENSK
+12 
-25 NQQRKN
+25 
-31 PRKNLP
+31 
-37 LIFFILSL
+37 
-45 AFFLFSLYKGLFLP
+45 
-59 FALSAPPPDKEQTSE
+59 ALSAPPPTSEESKE

-80 FEQVVKDS
+80 FEEVVKNAK
-88 QKLEGLFTLYR
+88 KLEGLFTLYR
-99 NKATNKVYL
+99 NEATNKVYL
-108 EIQPKQLDKKFLC
+108 EITPQQLNKKFLC

-131 GGIISGLPIGDF
+131 GGIFSGLPIGDF

-176 RAFSESILYSLP
+176 RAFSDSILYSLP

-207 MSEKRDLPGV
+207 MSQKRDLPGI

-231 DADTSYFKDVKA
+231 DEDKSSFKDVKA

-248 EIASIY
+248 EIATVY
-254 GFSRDNDSA
+254 GFSSDNDSS
-263 VNYLPSIPDSRAFNL
+263 VNYLPSVPDSRAFNL
-278 RIHYSFSEVPLNNGY
+278 RIHYSFSEVPINNGY

-305 LTAYKNFSDKSGRDP
+305 LTTYKNFSDKSGRDP

-333 IPTAPMSPPVQP
+333 IPSAPMSPPVQP

-371 AFEKAGFTEAIQV
+371 AFEKAGFTEVIQV

-394 PADVRYNTIRWSSSF
+394 PSDVRYNTIRWSSSF
-409 ESDFEGFGP
+409 ESDFAGIGP

-437 DIVRTIKQGYS
+437 DIVRQIKQGYG

-461 QGRNG
+461 QGKNG

-478 RYLNVLENADLQKSS
+478 RYLNVLENGDLGKSS
-493 GANSQGGNAD
+493 GENSQGGIAD

-542 AMSMSLL
+542 AMSVDLL
-549 ENAAP
+549 ENAPP
-554 SSPKIEN
+554 SSTATDS
-561 YVNEYIRYLTAHEVG
+561 YVNQYIRYLTAHEVG

-591 QPDELNNTQ
+591 QPDELNNIQ

-610 VMDYLP
+610 VMDYMP
-616 INLAAPGTVQGDY
+616 INLAPPGTVQGDY

-656 DLPAL
+656 DLRAL

-719 IPSGEE
+719 IPVGEE
-725 GYNELRVMFDS
+725 GYNELRVMFHS
-736 LFGYY
+736 LFRYY
-741 VNQVMNATL
+741 TNQVMNATL

-755 SFNRIRPGDGNGKLP
+755 SFNRIRPGDAKGKLP

-784 TIDKYVF
+784 TLDKYVF

-811 EHWGSPAL
+811 DHWGSPAL

-833 LQRFVLRVLL
+833 LQRFVLRLLL
-843 SPVRLA
+843 SPTRLV
-849 RLRDAELKSAPGTAL
+849 RLRDVELKSAPETAL
-864 KLPEVLDTV
+864 RLPELFDTLLHDIW
-873 QKDVWQEVLQP
+873 KEVLQP
-884 TNKKMEI
+884 EKKMQI

-934 LSKSIRNLDRSAD
+934 LSKTIRNLDRSAD

-958 DRISKVLNAQIQ
+958 DRISKVLNSQIQ

>member
-1 MSRCA
+1 M
-6 LRTLQT
+6 
-12 LNMKRLIFPENSK
+12 NIKKLIFPETSK
-25 NQQRKN
+25 NSRLKN
-31 PRKNLP
+31 QKKNLH
-37 LIFFILSL
+37 LLFFVLSL
-45 AFFLFSLYKGLFLP
+45 AFFLFSLYQGLFLP
-59 FALSAPPPDKEQTSE
+59 YALSAPPGKEQSAE

-80 FEQVVKDS
+80 FDLVVKDA
-88 QKLEGLFTLYR
+88 QKLEGMFTLYR
-99 NKATNKVYL
+99 NKATEKVYL
-108 EIQPKQLDKKFLC
+108 EIKPQQLTKKFLC

-131 GGIISGLPIGDF
+131 AGILSGMPIGDF

-148 RVQNNVQFVIPN
+148 RVQNTVQFVIPN
-160 INFRTSPGDPQ
+160 INFRTRPGDPQ

-188 LKSIHPQ
+188 IKSIHPQ

-207 MSEKRDLPGV
+207 MSEQRDLPGV
-217 KAILPMIL
+217 KSILPMLL

-231 DADTSYFKDVKA
+231 DADKSYFKDVKA

-248 EIASIY
+248 EIASVY
-254 GFSRDNDSA
+254 GFSSENDSS
-263 VNYLPSIPDSRAFNL
+263 VNYLPSVPDSRAFNL

-293 RPRLADERVGYF
+293 RPRLADERLGYF
-305 LTAYKNFSDKSGRDP
+305 LTAYKDFSDNSSREP

-345 IVFWIENNVPL
+345 IVFWIENNVPV
-356 EYRNAIREGILEWNK
+356 EYRNAISEGVLMWNK
-371 AFEKAGFTEAIQV
+371 AFEKAGFTGAIQV

-409 ESDFEGFGP
+409 DPEFAGLGP

-437 DIVRTIKQGYS
+437 NIVRQVKQGYRS
-448 FLVEQNRSLARSF
+448 LVEQNRSLARSF

-466 SNTNPCQFGIYS
+466 SNTNPCQFGMYS
-478 RYLNVLENADLQKSS
+478 RYLKVLENGDLKTGSS
-493 GANSQGGNAD
+493 EASPGGIAD
-503 DLPTL
+503 DLPGL
-508 VERYQEQKRSPL
+508 MERYQQQKRSSL
-520 SRLMSSSDMCFGLE
+520 SQLLASSDMCFGLE
-534 SSRQFAIG
+534 ASRQFAIG
-542 AMSMSLL
+542 AMSISLL
-549 ENAAP
+549 GNATP
-554 SSPKIEN
+554 RSSNLED
-561 YVNEYIRYLTAHEVG
+561 YVNQYIRFLTVHEVG

-591 QPDELNNTQ
+591 QPEDLNNTQ
-600 VTRTK
+600 LTGTQ
-605 GLTAS
+605 GLVAS
-610 VMDYLP
+610 VMDYVP
-616 INLAAPGTVQGDY
+616 INLAPAGSAQGDY
-629 YPTIVGPYDDWAI
+629 FSALVGPYDEWAI
-642 EYGYKVLGGTNPNS
+642 EYGYKVIGGGLNPRGE
-656 DLPAL
+656 LPAL
-661 QQIASRAGEPQ
+661 QQIASRAGETQ

-683 NLDPAAN
+683 DLDPAAN
-690 TFDLSGNML
+690 AFDLSGNML
-699 TYSQWQMDNARAMW
+699 RYSQWQLENSKTMW

-719 IPSGEE
+719 IPFGED

-736 LFGYY
+736 VFGYY
-741 VNQVMNATL
+741 FQQVMNTTL

-755 SFNRIRPGDGNGKLP
+755 SFSRIRPGDPKGKLP

-784 TIDKYVF
+784 TLEKYVF
-791 APDAFSFAPDLLNKL
+791 APDAFSFSPELLNKL

-843 SPVRLA
+843 SPMRLA
-849 RLRDAELKSAPGTAL
+849 RLRDAELKSSPETAL

-884 TNKKMEI
+884 TDKKMEI

-934 LSKSIRNLDRSAD
+934 LSKSIRNLDRKAD

-958 DRISKVLNAQIQ
+958 DRISKVLNSQIQ

>member
-1 MSRCA
+1 
-6 LRTLQT
+6 
-12 LNMKRLIFPENSK
+12 MKRLTFPKISK
-25 NQQRKN
+25 NIQIKN

-45 AFFLFSLYKGLFLP
+45 AFFLFSLYKSLFLP
-59 FALSAPPPDKEQTSE
+59 LALSAPPPTSEESKE

-80 FEQVVKDS
+80 FEEVVKNAK
-88 QKLEGLFTLYR
+88 KLEGLFTLYR
-99 NKATNKVYL
+99 NEATNKVYL
-108 EIQPKQLDKKFLC
+108 EITPQQLNKKFLC

-131 GGIISGLPIGDF
+131 GGIFSGLPIGDF

-176 RAFSESILYSLP
+176 RAFSDSILYSLP

-207 MSEKRDLPGV
+207 MSQKRDLPGI

-231 DADTSYFKDVKA
+231 DEDKSSFKDVKA

-248 EIASIY
+248 EIATVY
-254 GFSRDNDSA
+254 GFSSDNDSS
-263 VNYLPSIPDSRAFNL
+263 VNYLPSVPDSRAFNL
-278 RIHYSFSEVPLNNGY
+278 RIHYSFSEVPINNGY

-305 LTAYKNFSDKSGRDP
+305 LTTYKNFSDKSGRDP

-333 IPTAPMSPPVQP
+333 IPSAPMSPPVQP

-371 AFEKAGFTEAIQV
+371 AFEKAGFTEVIQV

-394 PADVRYNTIRWSSSF
+394 PSDVRYNTIRWSSSF
-409 ESDFEGFGP
+409 ESDFAGIGP

-437 DIVRTIKQGYS
+437 DIVRQIKQGYG

-461 QGRNG
+461 QGKNG

-478 RYLNVLENADLQKSS
+478 RYLNVLENGDLGKSS
-493 GANSQGGNAD
+493 GENSQGGIAD

-542 AMSMSLL
+542 AMSVDLL
-549 ENAAP
+549 ENAPP
-554 SSPKIEN
+554 SSTATDS
-561 YVNEYIRYLTAHEVG
+561 YVNQYIRYLTAHEVG

-591 QPDELNNTQ
+591 QPDELNNIQ

-610 VMDYLP
+610 VMDYMP
-616 INLAAPGTVQGDY
+616 INLAPPGTVQGDY

-656 DLPAL
+656 DLRAL

-719 IPSGEE
+719 IPVGEE
-725 GYNELRVMFDS
+725 GYNELRVMFHS
-736 LFGYY
+736 LFRYY
-741 VNQVMNATL
+741 TNQVMNATL

-755 SFNRIRPGDGNGKLP
+755 SFNRIRPGDAKGKLP

-784 TIDKYVF
+784 TLDKYVF

-811 EHWGSPAL
+811 DHWGSPAL

-833 LQRFVLRVLL
+833 LQRFVLRLLL
-843 SPVRLA
+843 SPTRLV
-849 RLRDAELKSAPGTAL
+849 RLRDVELKSAPETAL
-864 KLPEVLDTV
+864 RLPELFDTLLHDIW
-873 QKDVWQEVLQP
+873 KEVLQP
-884 TNKKMEI
+884 EKKMQI

-934 LSKSIRNLDRSAD
+934 LSKTIRNLDRSAD

-958 DRISKVLNAQIQ
+958 DRISKVLNSQIQ

>member
-1 MSRCA
+1 
-6 LRTLQT
+6 
-12 LNMKRLIFPENSK
+12 MKRLIFPENSK
-25 NQQRKN
+25 NQQIKN
-31 PRKNLP
+31 RRKNLP

-45 AFFLFSLYKGLFLP
+45 VFFLFSLYKGLFLSH
-59 FALSAPPPDKEQTSE
+59 ALSAPPGKEQTSE
-74 QQALQP
+74 QEALQP
-80 FEQVVKDS
+80 FEQVVKDA

-99 NKATNKVYL
+99 NPATNKVYL
-108 EIQPKQLDKKFLC
+108 EITPQQLTKKFLC
-121 FVTLASGLGE
+121 FVTLESGLGE
-131 GGIISGLPIGDF
+131 GGIVSGLPFGDF

-207 MSEKRDLPGV
+207 MSEKRDLPGLR
-217 KAILPMIL
+217 AILPKIL
-225 GASYSI
+225 GAAYSI
-231 DADTSYFKDVKA
+231 DEDKSYFKDVKA

-254 GFSRDNDSA
+254 GFSSDNDSA
-263 VNYLPSIPDSRAFNL
+263 VNYLPSVPDSRAFNL

-305 LTAYKNFSDKSGRDP
+305 LTAYKDFSDKTGRQP

-356 EYRNAIREGILEWNK
+356 EYRDAIRDGILEWNK

-409 ESDFEGFGP
+409 EPDFAGLGP

-437 DIVRTIKQGYS
+437 NIVRQIKQGYRS
-448 FLVEQNRSLARSF
+448 LVEQNRSLAKSF

-466 SNTNPCQFGIYS
+466 SNTNPCQFGMYS
-478 RYLNVLENADLQKSS
+478 RYLQMLENADLKKDGESSS
-493 GANSQGGNAD
+493 GGIAG

-508 VERYQEQKRSPL
+508 VERYQQQKRSPL
-520 SRLMSSSDMCFGLE
+520 DRLLSSSDMCFGLE

-549 ENAAP
+549 ENNAAP
-554 SSPKIEN
+554 SSAAIDN
-561 YVNEYIRYLTAHEVG
+561 YVTQYIRFLTAHEVG

-591 QPDELNNTQ
+591 QPEDLNNTQ
-600 VTRTK
+600 VTRTQ
-605 GLTAS
+605 GMVAS

-616 INLAAPGTVQGDY
+616 INLAPPGTVQGDY

-642 EYGYKVLGGTNPNS
+642 EYGYKVLGGANPNS
-656 DLPAL
+656 DLPGL

-690 TFDLSGNML
+690 SFDLSGNML
-699 TYSQWQMDNARAMW
+699 KYSQWQLDNARAMW
-713 KRLEKR
+713 KRLEMR
-719 IPSGEE
+719 IPAGEE

-736 LFGYY
+736 VFGYY
-741 VNQVMNATL
+741 VSQVMNATL

-755 SFNRIRPGDGNGKLP
+755 SFNRVRPGDSNAKLP

-784 TIDKYVF
+784 TLDKYVF
-791 APDAFSFAPDLLNKL
+791 APDAFSFAPELLNKL

-849 RLRDAELKSAPGTAL
+849 RLRDAELKSSPESAL
-864 KLPEVLDTV
+864 RLPEVFDTL
-873 QKDVWQEVLQP
+873 QKDIWQEVLQQ

-911 RKTNVP
+911 RKTSVP
-917 EDARSLAWYEL
+917 EDARSFAWYEL

-934 LSKSIRNLDRSAD
+934 LSKSIRNLDRNAD
-947 AYTRAHLEETR
+947 AYTRVHLEETR

>member
-1 MSRCA
+1 
-6 LRTLQT
+6 
-12 LNMKRLIFPENSK
+12 MKRLTFPKISK
-25 NQQRKN
+25 NIQIKN

-45 AFFLFSLYKGLFLP
+45 AFFLFSLYKGLFLNW
-59 FALSAPPPDKEQTSE
+59 ALSAPPPGKEQTSQ

-80 FEQVVKDS
+80 FDQVVKDA

-99 NKATNKVYL
+99 NQATNKVYL
-108 EIQPKQLDKKFLC
+108 EITPQQLDKKFLC

-131 GGIISGLPIGDF
+131 GGIFSGLPIGDF

-207 MSEKRDLPGV
+207 MSDKRDLPGI

-231 DADTSYFKDVKA
+231 DEDKSYFKDVKA

-248 EIASIY
+248 EIASMY
-254 GFSRDNDSA
+254 GFSSDNDSA

-278 RIHYSFSEVPLNNGY
+278 RIHYSFSEVPINNGY

-305 LTAYKNFSDKSGRDP
+305 LTTYKNFSDKSGRDP

-333 IPTAPMSPPVQP
+333 IPSAPMSPPVQP
-345 IVFWIENNVPL
+345 IVFWIENNVPV

-394 PADVRYNTIRWSSSF
+394 PTDVRYNTIRWSSSF
-409 ESDFEGFGP
+409 ESDFAGIGP

-437 DIVRTIKQGYS
+437 DIVRQIKQGYG
-448 FLVEQNRSLARSF
+448 FLVEQNRSLAKSF
-461 QGRNG
+461 QGKNG
-466 SNTNPCQFGIYS
+466 SNTSPCQFGIYS
-478 RYLNVLENADLQKSS
+478 RYLNVLENGDLGKSS
-493 GANSQGGNAD
+493 GGNSQGGIAD

-542 AMSMSLL
+542 AMSVNLL
-549 ENAAP
+549 DNAPP
-554 SSPKIEN
+554 SSTATDN
-561 YVNEYIRYLTAHEVG
+561 YVNQYIRFLTSHEVG

-616 INLAAPGTVQGDY
+616 INLAPPGTVQGDY

-642 EYGYKVLGGTNPNS
+642 EYGYTVLGGTNPNS
-656 DLPAL
+656 DLRAL

-699 TYSQWQMDNARAMW
+699 TYSQWQMDNARVMW

-719 IPSGEE
+719 IPVGEE

-755 SFNRIRPGDGNGKLP
+755 SFSRIRPGDSNGKLP
-770 FVPIELSQQ
+770 FVPIALSQQ

-784 TIDKYVF
+784 TLDKYVF

-811 EHWGSPAL
+811 NHWGSPAL

-843 SPVRLA
+843 SPTRLA
-849 RLRDAELKSAPGTAL
+849 RLRDVELKSAPETAL
-864 KLPEVLDTV
+864 RLPELFDTL
-873 QKDVWQEVLQP
+873 QKDIWKEVLQP
-884 TNKKMEI
+884 EKKMQI

-902 LAILIGMVL
+902 LAILMGMVL
-911 RKTNVP
+911 RKTSAP
-917 EDARSLAWYEL
+917 EDARTLAWYEL

-934 LSKSIRNLDRSAD
+934 LSKSIRNLDRNAD

-958 DRISKVLNAQIQ
+958 DRISKVLNSQIQ

>member
-1 MSRCA
+1 
-6 LRTLQT
+6 
-12 LNMKRLIFPENSK
+12 MKKLIFPKSSK
-25 NQQRKN
+25 NPEVKN
-31 PRKNLP
+31 QKKNLP
-37 LIFFILSL
+37 LICFILSL
-45 AFFLFSLYKGLFLP
+45 AFFLFSLDQGLFLP
-59 FALSAPPPDKEQTSE
+59 YALSAPPGKEQSGE

-80 FEQVVKDS
+80 FEEVVKDAK
-88 QKLEGLFTLYR
+88 KLEGMFTLYR
-99 NKATNKVYL
+99 NKATDKVYL
-108 EIQPKQLDKKFLC
+108 EIKPQQLTKKFLC
-121 FVTLASGLGE
+121 FVTLDSGLGE
-131 GGIISGLPIGDF
+131 AGILSGMPIGDF

-148 RVQNNVQFVIPN
+148 RVQNTVQFVIPN

-188 LKSIHPQ
+188 VKSIHPV

-207 MSEKRDLPGV
+207 ISERRDLPGV
-217 KAILPMIL
+217 KSILPMLL

-231 DADTSYFKDVKA
+231 DADKSYFKDVKA

-248 EIASIY
+248 EIASVY
-254 GFSRDNDSA
+254 GFSSENDSS
-263 VNYLPSIPDSRAFNL
+263 VNYLPSVPDSRAFNL

-305 LTAYKNFSDKSGRDP
+305 LTAYKDFSDNISREP

-356 EYRNAIREGILEWNK
+356 EYRNAIREGVLMWNK
-371 AFEKAGFTEAIQV
+371 AFEKAGFTGAIQV

-409 ESDFEGFGP
+409 EPEFAGIGP

-437 DIVRTIKQGYS
+437 NIVRQVKQNYRS
-448 FLVEQNRSLARSF
+448 LVEQNRSLARSF
-461 QGRNG
+461 QGQNG
-466 SNTNPCQFGIYS
+466 SNTNPCQFGMYS
-478 RYLNVLENADLQKSS
+478 RYLKVLENGDLKTGSS
-493 GANSQGGNAD
+493 EASPGGIAD

-508 VERYQEQKRSPL
+508 VERYQQQKRSSL
-520 SRLMSSSDMCFGLE
+520 SQLLASSDMCFGLE
-534 SSRQFAIG
+534 ASRQFAIG
-542 AMSMSLL
+542 AMSLSLL
-549 ENAAP
+549 ENATP
-554 SSPKIEN
+554 SSQNLED
-561 YVNEYIRYLTAHEVG
+561 YVNQYIRFLTVHEVG

-591 QPDELNNTQ
+591 QPEDLNNTQ
-600 VTRTK
+600 LTRTQ
-605 GLTAS
+605 GLVAS
-610 VMDYLP
+610 VMDYVP
-616 INLAAPGTVQGDY
+616 INLAPAGSVQGDY
-629 YPTIVGPYDDWAI
+629 FSALVGPYDDWAI
-642 EYGYKVLGGTNPNS
+642 EYGYKVIGGGLNPRGE
-656 DLPAL
+656 LPAL
-661 QQIASRAGEPQ
+661 QQIASRAGEAQ

-683 NLDPAAN
+683 DLDPAAN
-690 TFDLSGNML
+690 AFDLSGNML
-699 TYSQWQMDNARAMW
+699 RYSQWQLENSKTMW

-719 IPSGEE
+719 TPFGED

-736 LFGYY
+736 VFGYY
-741 VNQVMNATL
+741 FQQVMNTTL

-755 SFNRIRPGDGNGKLP
+755 SFSRIRPVDAKGKLP
-770 FVPIELSQQ
+770 FVPIELAQQ

-784 TIDKYVF
+784 TLEKYVF
-791 APDAFSFAPDLLNKL
+791 APDAFSFAPELLNKL

-843 SPVRLA
+843 SPARLA
-849 RLRDAELKSAPGTAL
+849 RLRDAELKSAPENAL
-864 KLPEVLDTV
+864 KLPEVLNTV
-873 QKDVWQEVLQP
+873 QKDVWKEVLQP
-884 TNKKMEI
+884 TTKNMEI

-934 LSKSIRNLDRSAD
+934 LSKSIRNLDRKAD

-958 DRISKVLNAQIQ
+958 DRISKVLNSQIQ

>member
-1 MSRCA
+1 
-6 LRTLQT
+6 
-12 LNMKRLIFPENSK
+12 MKKLIFTETSK
-25 NQQRKN
+25 NPPIKN
-31 PRKNLP
+31 PKKHLH
-37 LIFFILSL
+37 LVFFILSL
-45 AFFLFSLYKGLFLP
+45 AFFLFILYQGLFLP
-59 FALSAPPPDKEQTSE
+59 YALSGPHGKEQGAE
-74 QQALQP
+74 HQALQP
-80 FEQVVKDS
+80 FDLVVKDA
-88 QKLEGLFTLYR
+88 QKLEGMFTLYR
-99 NKATNKVYL
+99 NKATEKVYL
-108 EIQPKQLDKKFLC
+108 EIKPQQLTKKFLC

-131 GGIISGLPIGDF
+131 AGILSGMPIGDF

-148 RVQNNVQFVIPN
+148 RVQNTVQFVIPN

-188 LKSIHPQ
+188 VKSIHPQ

-207 MSEKRDLPGV
+207 ISEQRDLPGV
-217 KAILPMIL
+217 KSILPMLL

-231 DADTSYFKDVKA
+231 DADKSYFKDVKA

-248 EIASIY
+248 EIASVY
-254 GFSRDNDSA
+254 GFSSENDSS
-263 VNYLPSIPDSRAFNL
+263 VNYLPSVPDSRAFNL

-305 LTAYKNFSDKSGRDP
+305 LTAYKDFSDNISREP

-356 EYRNAIREGILEWNK
+356 EYRNAIREGVLMWNK
-371 AFEKAGFTEAIQV
+371 AFAKAGFTEAIQV

-409 ESDFEGFGP
+409 EPEFAGIGP

-437 DIVRTIKQGYS
+437 NIVRQVKQNYRS
-448 FLVEQNRSLARSF
+448 LVEQNRSLARSF
-461 QGRNG
+461 QGQNG
-466 SNTNPCQFGIYS
+466 SNTNPCQFGMYS
-478 RYLNVLENADLQKSS
+478 RYLKVLENGDLKTGSS
-493 GANSQGGNAD
+493 EASPGGIAD

-508 VERYQEQKRSPL
+508 VERYQQQKRSSL
-520 SRLMSSSDMCFGLE
+520 SQLLASSDMCFGLE
-534 SSRQFAIG
+534 ASRQFAIG
-542 AMSMSLL
+542 AMSLSLL
-549 ENAAP
+549 ENATP
-554 SSPKIEN
+554 SSQNLED
-561 YVNEYIRYLTAHEVG
+561 YVNQYIRFLTVHEVG

-591 QPDELNNTQ
+591 QPEDLNNTQ
-600 VTRTK
+600 LTRTQ
-605 GLTAS
+605 GLVAS
-610 VMDYLP
+610 VMDYVP
-616 INLAAPGTVQGDY
+616 INLAPAGSVQGDY
-629 YPTIVGPYDDWAI
+629 FSALVGPYDDWAI
-642 EYGYKVLGGTNPNS
+642 EYGYKVIGGGLNPRGE
-656 DLPAL
+656 LPAL
-661 QQIASRAGEPQ
+661 QQIASRAGEAQ

-683 NLDPAAN
+683 DLDPAAN
-690 TFDLSGNML
+690 AFDLSGNML
-699 TYSQWQMDNARAMW
+699 RYSQWQLENSKTMW

-719 IPSGEE
+719 TPFGED

-736 LFGYY
+736 VFGYY
-741 VNQVMNATL
+741 FQQVMNTTL

-755 SFNRIRPGDGNGKLP
+755 SFSRIRPVDAKGKLP
-770 FVPIELSQQ
+770 FVPIELAQQ

-784 TIDKYVF
+784 TLEKYVF
-791 APDAFSFAPDLLNKL
+791 APDAFSFAPELLNKL

-843 SPVRLA
+843 SPARLA
-849 RLRDAELKSAPGTAL
+849 RLRDAELKSAPENAL
-864 KLPEVLDTV
+864 KLPEVLNTV
-873 QKDVWQEVLQP
+873 QKDVWKEVLQP

-934 LSKSIRNLDRSAD
+934 LSKSIRNLDRRAD
-947 AYTRAHLEETR
+947 TYTRAHLEETR
-958 DRISKVLNAQIQ
+958 DRISKVLNSQIQ

>member
-1 MSRCA
+1 
-6 LRTLQT
+6 
-12 LNMKRLIFPENSK
+12 MKKLIFPETSK
-25 NQQRKN
+25 NPQIKN
-31 PRKNLP
+31 PKKNLP
-37 LIFFILSL
+37 LVFFVLSL
-45 AFFLFSLYKGLFLP
+45 AFFLFSLYQGLFLP
-59 FALSAPPPDKEQTSE
+59 YALSTPPPGKEQRGE

-80 FEQVVKDS
+80 FELVVKDA
-88 QKLEGLFTLYR
+88 QKLEGMFTLYH
-99 NKATNKVYL
+99 NKATDKVYL
-108 EIQPKQLDKKFLC
+108 EIKPEQLNKKFLC

-131 GGIISGLPIGDF
+131 AGILSGMPIGDF

-148 RVQNNVQFVIPN
+148 RVQNNVHFVIPN
-160 INFRTSPGDPQ
+160 INFRTSRGDPQ

-176 RAFSESILYSLP
+176 RGFSESVLYSLP

-207 MSEKRDLPGV
+207 MSEQRDLPGL
-217 KAILPMIL
+217 KSFLPMIL
-225 GASYSI
+225 GAPYSI
-231 DADTSYFKDVKA
+231 DADKSYFQEVKA

-248 EIASIY
+248 EIASVY
-254 GFSRDNDSA
+254 GFSSENDSS
-263 VNYLPSIPDSRAFNL
+263 VNYLPSVPDSRAFNL

-305 LTAYKNFSDKSGRDP
+305 LTAYKDFSDNSSREP
-320 FVRYINRWHLQKQ
+320 FVRYVNRWHLQKQ
-333 IPTAPMSPPVQP
+333 IPTAPLSPPVQP

-356 EYRNAIREGILEWNK
+356 EYRNAIREGILMWNK

-409 ESDFEGFGP
+409 EPEFAGLGP

-437 DIVRTIKQGYS
+437 NIVRQIKQGYRS
-448 FLVEQNRSLARSF
+448 LVEQNRSVARSF
-461 QGRNG
+461 QGGNG
-466 SNTNPCQFGIYS
+466 ANTNPCQFGMYS
-478 RYLNVLENADLQKSS
+478 RYLKLLEN
-493 GANSQGGNAD
+493 GNSETGNKENSPGGIAD
-503 DLPTL
+503 DLPSL

-520 SRLMSSSDMCFGLE
+520 SRLMSDSDLCFGLE
-534 SSRQFAIG
+534 SSQQFAMG

-549 ENAAP
+549 GSTPN
-554 SSPKIEN
+554 SSQIEN
-561 YVNEYIRYLTAHEVG
+561 FVNQYIRFLTAHEVG

-591 QPDELNNTQ
+591 QPEDLNNIQ
-600 VTRTK
+600 LTRTQ
-605 GLTAS
+605 GLVAS
-610 VMDYLP
+610 VMDYVP
-616 INLAAPGTVQGDY
+616 INLAARGSVQGDY
-629 YPTIVGPYDDWAI
+629 YPMIVGPYDDWAI
-642 EYGYKVLGGTNPNS
+642 EYGYKVLGAVNPS
-656 DLPAL
+656 SELPML

-672 LAYAPDEDTVD
+672 LAYAPDEDTFAS
-683 NLDPAAN
+683 LDPAAN
-690 TFDLSGNML
+690 IFDLSANML
-699 TYSQWQMDNARAMW
+699 RYSQSQLDNSRAMW
-713 KRLEKR
+713 KRLESR
-719 IPSGEE
+719 IPVGDD

-736 LFGYY
+736 VFGYY
-741 VNQVMNATL
+741 VQQVMNATL
-750 YVGGQ
+750 YVGGE
-755 SFNRIRPGDGNGKLP
+755 SFNRSRPGDPQGKLP
-770 FVPIELSQQ
+770 FVPIALSQQ

-784 TIDKYVF
+784 TLDKYVF
-791 APDAFSFAPDLLNKL
+791 APDAFSFAPELLNKL

-811 EHWGSPAL
+811 NHWGSPAL

-843 SPVRLA
+843 SPMRLA
-849 RLRDAELKSAPGTAL
+849 RLRDAELKSSPESAL
-864 KLPEVLDTV
+864 RLPEVLDTV
-873 QKDVWQEVLQP
+873 QKNVWQEVLQP

-891 STFRRSLQREH
+891 SNFRRSLQREH

-934 LSKSIRNLDRSAD
+934 LSKSIRNLDRNAD

-958 DRISKVLNAQIQ
+958 DRISKVLNAQIE

>member
-1 MSRCA
+1 
-6 LRTLQT
+6 
-12 LNMKRLIFPENSK
+12 MKKLIFPETSK
-25 NQQRKN
+25 NPQIKN
-31 PRKNLP
+31 PKKHLP
-37 LIFFILSL
+37 LVFFILSL
-45 AFFLFSLYKGLFLP
+45 AFFLFSLYQGLFLP
-59 FALSAPPPDKEQTSE
+59 YALSAPPPGKEQRGE

-80 FEQVVKDS
+80 FNEVVKDA
-88 QKLEGLFTLYR
+88 QKLEGMFTLYH
-99 NKATNKVYL
+99 NKATDKVYL
-108 EIQPKQLDKKFLC
+108 EIQPQQLTKKFLC

-131 GGIISGLPIGDF
+131 AGFLSGMPFGDF

-176 RAFSESILYSLP
+176 RGFSESVLYSLP

-207 MSEKRDLPGV
+207 MSEQRDLPGL
-217 KAILPMIL
+217 KSFLPMIL
-225 GASYSI
+225 GAPYSI
-231 DADTSYFKDVKA
+231 DADKSYFQEVKA

-248 EIASIY
+248 EIASVY
-254 GFSRDNDSA
+254 GFSSENDSS
-263 VNYLPSIPDSRAFNL
+263 VNYLPSVPDSRAFNL

-305 LTAYKNFSDKSGRDP
+305 LTAYKDFSDKSRREP

-333 IPTAPMSPPVQP
+333 IPTAPLSPPVQP

-356 EYRNAIREGILEWNK
+356 EYRNAIREGILMWNK

-409 ESDFEGFGP
+409 EPQFAGIGP

-429 DADILLDA
+429 DADVLLDA
-437 DIVRTIKQGYS
+437 NIVRQIKQGYRS
-448 FLVEQNRSLARSF
+448 LVEQNRSVARSF

-466 SNTNPCQFGIYS
+466 SNTNPCQFGMYS
-478 RYLNVLENADLQKSS
+478 RYLKLLEN
-493 GANSQGGNAD
+493 GNSETGKKENSPGVIAD

-508 VERYQEQKRSPL
+508 VERYQQQKRSPV
-520 SRLMSSSDMCFGLE
+520 SRLMSDSDLCFGLE
-534 SSRQFAIG
+534 SSQQFAMG

-549 ENAAP
+549 GATPN
-554 SSPKIEN
+554 SSEIEN
-561 YVNEYIRYLTAHEVG
+561 FVNQYIRFLTAHEVG

-591 QPDELNNTQ
+591 QPEDLNNTQ
-600 VTRTK
+600 LTRTQ
-605 GLTAS
+605 GLVAS
-610 VMDYLP
+610 VMDYVP

-629 YPTIVGPYDDWAI
+629 YPMIVGPYDDWAI
-642 EYGYKVLGGTNPNS
+642 EYGYKVLGAVNPS
-656 DLPAL
+656 SELPML
-661 QQIASRAGEPQ
+661 QQIASRAAEPQ
-672 LAYAPDEDTVD
+672 LAYAPDEDTFAS
-683 NLDPAAN
+683 LDPAAN
-690 TFDLSGNML
+690 IFDLSANML
-699 TYSQWQMDNARAMW
+699 RYSQSQLDNSRAMW
-713 KRLEKR
+713 KRLESR
-719 IPSGEE
+719 IPVGED

-736 LFGYY
+736 VFWYY
-741 VNQVMNATL
+741 FQQVMNATL

-755 SFNRIRPGDGNGKLP
+755 SFSRIRPGDPQGKLP
-770 FVPIELSQQ
+770 FVPIALSQQ
-779 REALA
+779 RSALA
-784 TIDKYVF
+784 TLDKYVF
-791 APDAFSFAPDLLNKL
+791 APDAFSFAPQLLNKL
-806 APSRW
+806 APERW
-811 EHWGSPAL
+811 EHWGSSAL
-819 VFPLDYP
+819 IFPLDYP

-843 SPVRLA
+843 SPERLA
-849 RLRDAELKSAPGTAL
+849 RLRDAELKSSPETAL
-864 KLPEVLDTV
+864 RLPEVLDTV
-873 QKDVWQEVLQP
+873 QKNVWQEVLQP

-911 RKTNVP
+911 RKTSVP

-958 DRISKVLNAQIQ
+958 DRISKVLNAQIE

>member
-1 MSRCA
+1 
-6 LRTLQT
+6 
-12 LNMKRLIFPENSK
+12 MKKLIFPETSK
-25 NQQRKN
+25 NPQIKN
-31 PRKNLP
+31 PKKHLP
-37 LIFFILSL
+37 LVFFVLSL
-45 AFFLFSLYKGLFLP
+45 AFFLFSLYQGLFLP
-59 FALSAPPPDKEQTSE
+59 YALSTPPPGKEQRGE
-74 QQALQP
+74 QPALQP
-80 FEQVVKDS
+80 FAEVVKDA
-88 QKLEGLFTLYR
+88 QKLEGMFTLYH
-99 NKATNKVYL
+99 NKATDKVYL
-108 EIQPKQLDKKFLC
+108 EIQPQQLTKKFLC

-131 GGIISGLPIGDF
+131 AGILSGMPFGDF

-148 RVQNNVQFVIPN
+148 RVQNNVHFVIPN

-207 MSEKRDLPGV
+207 MSEQRDLPGL
-217 KAILPMIL
+217 KSFLPMIL
-225 GASYSI
+225 GAPYSI
-231 DADTSYFKDVKA
+231 DADKSYFQEVKA

-248 EIASIY
+248 EIASVY
-254 GFSRDNDSA
+254 GFSSENDSS
-263 VNYLPSIPDSRAFNL
+263 VNYLPSVPDSRAFNL

-305 LTAYKNFSDKSGRDP
+305 LTAYKDFSDNSSREP
-320 FVRYINRWHLQKQ
+320 FVRYVNRWHLQKQ
-333 IPTAPMSPPVQP
+333 IPTAPLSPPVQP

-356 EYRNAIREGILEWNK
+356 EYRNAIREGILMWNK

-384 KQMPDNAKWD
+384 KQMPDHAKWD

-409 ESDFEGFGP
+409 EPEFAGLGP

-437 DIVRTIKQGYS
+437 NIVRQIKQGYRS
-448 FLVEQNRSLARSF
+448 LVEQNRSVARSF

-466 SNTNPCQFGIYS
+466 SNTNPCQFGMYS
-478 RYLNVLENADLQKSS
+478 RYLKLLEN
-493 GANSQGGNAD
+493 GNSETGNKENSPGGIAD
-503 DLPTL
+503 DLPNL
-508 VERYQEQKRSPL
+508 VERYQQQKRSPL
-520 SRLMSSSDMCFGLE
+520 SRLMSDSDLCFGLE
-534 SSRQFAIG
+534 SSQQFAIG

-549 ENAAP
+549 GATPN
-554 SSPKIEN
+554 SSEIEN
-561 YVNEYIRYLTAHEVG
+561 FVNQYIRFLTAHEVG

-591 QPDELNNTQ
+591 QPEDLNNIQ
-600 VTRTK
+600 LTRTQ
-605 GLTAS
+605 GLVAS
-610 VMDYLP
+610 VMDYVP
-616 INLAAPGTVQGDY
+616 INLAPQGSVQGDY
-629 YPTIVGPYDDWAI
+629 YSTIVGPYDDWAI
-642 EYGYKVLGGTNPNS
+642 EYGYKVLGAVNPS
-656 DLPAL
+656 SELPML
-661 QQIASRAGEPQ
+661 QQIASRAAEPQ
-672 LAYAPDEDTVD
+672 LAYAPDEDAFSS
-683 NLDPAAN
+683 LDPAAN
-690 TFDLSGNML
+690 IFDLSANML
-699 TYSQWQMDNARAMW
+699 RYSQSQLDNSRAMW
-713 KRLEKR
+713 KRLESR
-719 IPSGEE
+719 IPVGDD

-736 LFGYY
+736 VFGYY
-741 VNQVMNATL
+741 VQQVMNATL
-750 YVGGQ
+750 YVGGE
-755 SFNRIRPGDGNGKLP
+755 SFNRSRPGDPQGKLP
-770 FVPIELSQQ
+770 FVPIALSQQ

-784 TIDKYVF
+784 TLDKYVF
-791 APDAFSFAPDLLNKL
+791 APDAFSFAPELLNKL

-811 EHWGSPAL
+811 NHWGSPAL

-843 SPVRLA
+843 SPERLA
-849 RLRDAELKSAPGTAL
+849 RLRDAELKSSPESAL
-864 KLPEVLDTV
+864 RLPEVLDTV
-873 QKDVWQEVLQP
+873 QKNVWQEVLQP
-884 TNKKMEI
+884 TNKKI

-911 RKTNVP
+911 RKTSVP

-934 LSKSIRNLDRSAD
+934 LSKSIRNLDRNAD

-958 DRISKVLNAQIQ
+958 DRISKVLNSQIQ

>member
-1 MSRCA
+1 
-6 LRTLQT
+6 
-12 LNMKRLIFPENSK
+12 MKRLIFPENSK
-25 NQQRKN
+25 NQQIKN
-31 PRKNLP
+31 RRKNLP

-45 AFFLFSLYKGLFLP
+45 VFFLFSLYKGLFLSH
-59 FALSAPPPDKEQTSE
+59 ALSAPPGKEQTSE
-74 QQALQP
+74 QEALQP
-80 FEQVVKDS
+80 FEQVVKDA

-99 NKATNKVYL
+99 NPATNKVYL
-108 EIQPKQLDKKFLC
+108 EITPQQLTKKFLC
-121 FVTLASGLGE
+121 FVTLESGLGE
-131 GGIISGLPIGDF
+131 GGIVSGLPFGDF

-207 MSEKRDLPGV
+207 MSEKRDLPGLR
-217 KAILPMIL
+217 AILPKIL
-225 GASYSI
+225 GAAYSI
-231 DADTSYFKDVKA
+231 DEDKSYFKDVKA

-254 GFSRDNDSA
+254 GFSSDNDSA
-263 VNYLPSIPDSRAFNL
+263 VNYLPSVPDSRAFNL

-305 LTAYKNFSDKSGRDP
+305 LTAYKDFSDKTGRQP

-356 EYRNAIREGILEWNK
+356 EYRDAIRDGIWEWNK

-409 ESDFEGFGP
+409 EPDFAGLGP

-437 DIVRTIKQGYS
+437 NIVRQIKQGYRS
-448 FLVEQNRSLARSF
+448 LVEQNRSLAKSF

-466 SNTNPCQFGIYS
+466 SNTNPCQFGMYS
-478 RYLNVLENADLQKSS
+478 RYLQMLENADLKKDGESSS
-493 GANSQGGNAD
+493 GGIAG

-508 VERYQEQKRSPL
+508 VERYQQQKRSPL
-520 SRLMSSSDMCFGLE
+520 DRLLSSSDMCFGLE

-549 ENAAP
+549 ENNAAP
-554 SSPKIEN
+554 SSAAIDN
-561 YVNEYIRYLTAHEVG
+561 YVTQYIRFLTAHEVG

-591 QPDELNNTQ
+591 QPEDLNNTQ
-600 VTRTK
+600 VTRTQ
-605 GLTAS
+605 GMVAS

-616 INLAAPGTVQGDY
+616 INLAPPGTVQGDY

-642 EYGYKVLGGTNPNS
+642 EYGYKVLGGANPNS
-656 DLPAL
+656 DLPGL

-690 TFDLSGNML
+690 SFDLSGNML
-699 TYSQWQMDNARAMW
+699 KYSQWQLDNARAMW
-713 KRLEKR
+713 KRLEMR
-719 IPSGEE
+719 IPAGEE

-736 LFGYY
+736 VFGYY
-741 VNQVMNATL
+741 VSQVMNATL

-755 SFNRIRPGDGNGKLP
+755 SFNRVRPGDSNAKLP

-784 TIDKYVF
+784 TLDKYVF
-791 APDAFSFAPDLLNKL
+791 APDAFSFAPELLNKL

-849 RLRDAELKSAPGTAL
+849 RLRDAELKSSPESAL
-864 KLPEVLDTV
+864 RLPEVFDTL
-873 QKDVWQEVLQP
+873 QKDIWQEVLQQ

-911 RKTNVP
+911 RKTSVP
-917 EDARSLAWYEL
+917 EDARSFAWYEL

-934 LSKSIRNLDRSAD
+934 LSKSIRNLDRNAD
-947 AYTRAHLEETR
+947 AYTRVHLEETR

>member
-1 MSRCA
+1 
-6 LRTLQT
+6 
-12 LNMKRLIFPENSK
+12 MKKLIFPETSK
-25 NQQRKN
+25 NPQIKN
-31 PRKNLP
+31 PKKHLP
-37 LIFFILSL
+37 LVFFILSL
-45 AFFLFSLYKGLFLP
+45 AFFLFSLYQGLFLP
-59 FALSAPPPDKEQTSE
+59 YALSAPPGKEQRGE

-80 FEQVVKDS
+80 FNEVVKDA
-88 QKLEGLFTLYR
+88 QKLEGMFTLYH
-99 NKATNKVYL
+99 NKATDKVYL
-108 EIQPKQLDKKFLC
+108 EIQPQQLTKKFLC

-131 GGIISGLPIGDF
+131 AGLLSGMPIGDF

-176 RAFSESILYSLP
+176 RGFSESVLYSLP

-207 MSEKRDLPGV
+207 MSEQRDLPGL
-217 KAILPMIL
+217 KSFLPMIL
-225 GASYSI
+225 GAPYSI
-231 DADTSYFKDVKA
+231 DADKSYFQEVKA

-248 EIASIY
+248 EIASVY
-254 GFSRDNDSA
+254 GFSSENDSS
-263 VNYLPSIPDSRAFNL
+263 VNYLPSVPDSRAFNL

-305 LTAYKNFSDKSGRDP
+305 LTAYKDFSDKSRREP

-333 IPTAPMSPPVQP
+333 IPTAPLSPPVQP

-356 EYRNAIREGILEWNK
+356 EYRNAIREGILMWNK

-409 ESDFEGFGP
+409 EPQFAGIGP

-437 DIVRTIKQGYS
+437 NIVRQIKQGYRY
-448 FLVEQNRSLARSF
+448 LVEQNRSVARSF
-461 QGRNG
+461 QGGNG
-466 SNTNPCQFGIYS
+466 SNTNPCQFGMYS
-478 RYLNVLENADLQKSS
+478 RYLNLLEN
-493 GANSQGGNAD
+493 GNSETGNKENSPGGIAD
-503 DLPTL
+503 DLPSL
-508 VERYQEQKRSPL
+508 VERYQQQKRSPL
-520 SRLMSSSDMCFGLE
+520 SRLMSDSDLCFGLE
-534 SSRQFAIG
+534 SSQQFAMG

-549 ENAAP
+549 GNGTP
-554 SSPKIEN
+554 NSSEIEN
-561 YVNEYIRYLTAHEVG
+561 FVNQYIRFLTAHEVG

-591 QPDELNNTQ
+591 QPEDLNNIQ
-600 VTRTK
+600 LTRTQ
-605 GLTAS
+605 GLVAS
-610 VMDYLP
+610 VMDYVP
-616 INLAAPGTVQGDY
+616 INLAARGTVQGDY
-629 YPTIVGPYDDWAI
+629 YSTIVGPYDDWAI
-642 EYGYKVLGGTNPNS
+642 EYGYKVLGAVNPS
-656 DLPAL
+656 SELPML

-672 LAYAPDEDTVD
+672 LAYAPDEDTFAS
-683 NLDPAAN
+683 LDPAAN
-690 TFDLSGNML
+690 TFDLSANML
-699 TYSQWQMDNARAMW
+699 RYSQSQLDNSRAMW
-713 KRLEKR
+713 KRLESR
-719 IPSGEE
+719 IPVGDD

-736 LFGYY
+736 VFGYY
-741 VNQVMNATL
+741 VQQVMNATL

-755 SFNRIRPGDGNGKLP
+755 SFSRSRPGDPQGKLP
-770 FVPIELSQQ
+770 FVPIALSQQ
-779 REALA
+779 RSALA
-784 TIDKYVF
+784 TLDKYVF
-791 APDAFSFAPDLLNKL
+791 APDAFSFAPQLLNKL
-806 APSRW
+806 APERW
-811 EHWGSPAL
+811 EHWGSSAL
-819 VFPLDYP
+819 IFPLDYP

-843 SPVRLA
+843 SPMRLA
-849 RLRDAELKSAPGTAL
+849 RLRDAELKSSPESAL
-864 KLPEVLDTV
+864 RLPEVLDTV
-873 QKDVWQEVLQP
+873 QKNVWQEVLQP

-902 LAILIGMVL
+902 LAILMGMVL

-958 DRISKVLNAQIQ
+958 DRISKVLNSQIQ